1 MKHKNP
7 GASNIFLIRI
17 QTERKQKR
25 FGTPKSSEAKRP
37 TINNETYI
45 DDNQPWS
52 KKMFNRIVV
61 KRLLSFASVA
71 QLAEQGFCKPQ
82 VVGSNPI
89 TSSRHITKG

>member
-1 MKHKNP
+1 M
-7 GASNIFLIRI
+7 II
-17 QTERKQKR
+17 
-25 FGTPKSSEAKRP
+25 
-37 TINNETYI
+37 
-45 DDNQPWS
+45 QPWS

>member
-1 MKHKNP
+1 MKHQNP
-7 GASNIFLIRI
+7 GASIFFPHKKSNREE
-17 QTERKQKR
+17 TKR

-82 VVGSNPI
+82 VIGSNPI

>member
-37 TINNETYI
+37 TINIGERGG
-45 DDNQPWS
+45 PH
-52 KKMFNRIVV
+52 KK
-61 KRLLSFASVA
+61 
-71 QLAEQGFCKPQ
+71 P
-82 VVGSNPI
+82 
-89 TSSRHITKG
+89 